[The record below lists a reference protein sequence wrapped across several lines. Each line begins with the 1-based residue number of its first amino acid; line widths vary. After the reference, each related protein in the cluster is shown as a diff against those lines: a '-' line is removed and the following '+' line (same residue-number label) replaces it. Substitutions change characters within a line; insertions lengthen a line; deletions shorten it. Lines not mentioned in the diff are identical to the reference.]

1 MDKKTLKVPEQKV
14 DTPQE
19 VRREGSEH
27 KLSDGPVGVFLVEDR
42 ETHKVE
48 VNRVVFTAE
57 AMPFQYGALLKQ
69 YGPDSVRAIY
79 DRDNMSL
86 ALGMEN
92 AGRQFESLPPMTMAE
107 FEEAE
112 AAREASGIETGYR
125 GQVAA
130 DEIAH
135 WASQKYPQGMDAVMN
150 ERTRKLLHD
159 SMQTKPTKT
168 LAPEVMAGVLL
179 YPTVHDGDIKR
190 GQVCRSQADLLTA
203 YAAALKKYGG
213 DVTPVYN
220 RGNTQLWYEMDQVEN
235 KFFFRDRETPSYEEW
250 AADKAATFGPEW
262 RTQFAPTFTTKH
274 VAETVTALEQD
285 NANRVR
291 QTAMAMAKAGWAISD
306 GDVEMEHEIGHIDL
320 DGGERRMHFAE
331 RVPMLEAMMQLGA
344 DRKDK
349 IRQWRLTPGYRPM
362 PGRSY
367 DAVVCKDQGMEYA
380 CALAEQDMCNVSDD
394 PLPKVGGWGRF
405 CAEHGVNPSDPSVH
419 IDEAFEALKISREAF
434 AEAKTATKT
443 NEPVGR
449 EVGAQLEALAGA
461 IKGQQVEGEMEH
473 GGV

>member
-1 MDKKTLKVPEQKV
+1 MDKKTLKVPEQKA
-14 DTPQE
+14 DALQAAQ
-19 VRREGSEH
+19 RAGSGH

-48 VNRVVFTAE
+48 VNRVVFTPE

-79 DRDNMSL
+79 DRDNVSL

-92 AGRQFESLPPMTMAE
+92 AGRQFEGLPTMTMAE

-135 WASQKYPQGMDAVMN
+135 WASQKYPQGMDTVMN

-159 SMQTKPTKT
+159 SMQAQPTRT

-190 GQVCRSQADLLTA
+190 GLVCRSQAELLVA
-203 YAAALKKYGG
+203 YETSLKKYGG
-213 DVTPVYN
+213 NVTPVYN
-220 RGNTQLWYEMDQVEN
+220 RGNTKLWYEMDKVES
-235 KFFFRDRETPSYEEW
+235 KFCGREAPDYEEW
-250 AADKAATFGPEW
+250 SADKEATFGPGW
-262 RTQFAPTFTTKH
+262 RTEFSPTFTTKH
-274 VAETVTALEQD
+274 VAETVATLERD
-285 NANRVR
+285 NVNRVR
-291 QTAMAMAKAGWAISD
+291 QTAMSMARDGWAISD
-306 GDVEMEHEIGHIDL
+306 GDVEIENEIGHIDL
-320 DGGERRMHFAE
+320 NGGERRMHFAE
-331 RVPMLEAMMQLGA
+331 RVSMLEAMMQLGA

-349 IRQWRLTPGYRPM
+349 IHQWRLQPGYRPM

-367 DAVVCKDQGMEYA
+367 DAVVCKDQGMTYA
-380 CALAEQDMCNVSDD
+380 CAVAEQDMCNVTDD

-405 CAEHGVNPSDPSVH
+405 CAEHGLSSSDPSTH
-419 IDEAFEALKISREAF
+419 IDEAFEALRVSRDVF
-434 AEAKTATKT
+434 AEAKKAEKT

-461 IKGQQVEGEMEH
+461 IKGQQVEGAMEY